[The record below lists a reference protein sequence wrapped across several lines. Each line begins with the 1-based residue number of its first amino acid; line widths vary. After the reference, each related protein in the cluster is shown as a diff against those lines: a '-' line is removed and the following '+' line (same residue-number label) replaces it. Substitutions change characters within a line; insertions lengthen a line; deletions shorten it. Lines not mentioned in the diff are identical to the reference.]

1 MIAARSPVFPTYLPC
16 RDGHHGAV
24 TPSVLIVDDD
34 PQFRALAA
42 RLLAGIGLTV
52 VGEAESVADALE
64 AVVRLRPT
72 AVLVD
77 VELPDGDGVALV
89 RELAMLPWRPRIVL
103 TSASGDITTT
113 ADARLAGALA
123 FVNKTDLPNAP
134 LAGLLGG
141 G

>member
-1 MIAARSPVFPTYLPC
+1 M
-16 RDGHHGAV
+16 

-34 PQFRALAA
+34 PQFRALAT

-52 VGEAESVADALE
+52 VGEVGSVAEALE
-64 AVVRLRPT
+64 AVIRLRPT

-77 VELPDGDGVALV
+77 VELPDGDGLALASQ
-89 RELAMLPWRPRIVL
+89 LAMLAWRPRIVL
-103 TSASGDITTT
+103 TSAYADITTT
-113 ADARLAGALA
+113 ADARRAGALA

>member
-1 MIAARSPVFPTYLPC
+1 M
-16 RDGHHGAV
+16 

-103 TSASGDITTT
+103 TSAYADITTT